1 MSIATR
7 WARRKLAVIV
17 VCSVVLYYILSSS
30 YSKYQIDTIIHRT
43 KPEAVWEY
51 VADFSKMKKLNPT
64 M

>member
-1 MSIATR
+1 MSLAAR
-7 WARRKLAVIV
+7 WARRKLTVIV
-17 VCSVVLYYILSSS
+17 VFSIALYYLLSSS

>member
-1 MSIATR
+1 MSLAAR
-7 WARRKLAVIV
+7 WARRKLTVIV
-17 VCSVVLYYILSSS
+17 VFSVVLYYLLSSS